1 MGKKR
6 FWILIG
12 VGSLLVIFFI
22 LLGNILSV
30 GEKLRGIHEYVEYA
44 FYGVS
49 VLLVYFLIINPIRVI
64 VFSPTFT
71 VDAMLSSDG
80 HRHKIYKD
88 AAKILIANKKISE
101 EDKALLKTSMENH
114 DDIQAALQQVFTTS
128 IKKNIDECIVQN
140 SKSVLVTTALSQNG
154 NLDMLS
160 VLIINLKMIREI
172 VELSGFRPSYPYLAK
187 LSINVMVT
195 SLIAEGIEDVDVTEY
210 MPTKI
215 SETITDV
222 PFLKTISSSIVGGV
236 ANSMLTCRVGVVT
249 QKYLYN
255 DNKLLN
261 KKDIRRMAYKDSLK
275 LMPRIVTEGL
285 TVFPKGVASFIA
297 RPFKKQSK
305 RQEKKAAEAA
315 AAQETK

>member
-12 VGSLLVIFFI
+12 IGSLIVIFLI
-22 LLGNILSV
+22 LLGNILDV
-30 GEKLRGIHEYVEYA
+30 GEKLRAVHPYVEYG
-44 FYGVS
+44 FYGIS
-49 VLLVYFLIINPIRVI
+49 FILVYLLIINPIRVI

-71 VDAMLSSDG
+71 VDAMLSDDSQ
-80 HRHKIYKD
+80 RHKIYKD
-88 AAKILIANKKISE
+88 AAKVLLTNENITD
-101 EDKALLKTSMENH
+101 EDKELLSNSLNNH
-114 DDIQAALQQVFTTS
+114 NDIKQALQTVFNTTIKTNINKS
-128 IKKNIDECIVQN
+128 IVAN

-187 LSINVMVT
+187 LSVNVLVT

-261 KKDIRRMAYKDSLK
+261 RKEIRRMAYKDSLK
-275 LMPRIVTEGL
+275 LMPQIVTEGL
-285 TVFPKGVASFIA
+285 TIFPKGVASFIS
-297 RPFKKQSK
+297 RPFKRQAKK
-305 RQEKKAAEAA
+305 QEKAAKNA
-315 AAQETK
+315 

>member
-12 VGSLLVIFFI
+12 IGSFVVIFLI
-22 LLGNILSV
+22 LLGNILDV
-30 GEKLRGIHEYVEYA
+30 GEKLRGVHPYLEYG

-49 VLLVYFLIINPIRVI
+49 VLLVYFLILNPIRVI

-71 VDAMLSSDG
+71 VDAMLSDDSQ
-80 HRHKIYKD
+80 RHKIYKD
-88 AAKILIANKKISE
+88 AAKVLLTNENIPD
-101 EDKALLKTSMENH
+101 EDKELLKSCMSNH
-114 DDIQAALQQVFTTS
+114 DDLKQALQTVFNTS
-128 IKKNIDECIVQN
+128 IKKNINEAIVNN
-140 SKSVLVTTALSQNG
+140 SKSVLITTALSQNG

-187 LSINVMVT
+187 LSVNVLVT
-195 SLIAEGIEDVDVTEY
+195 SLIAEGIEEVDVTEY

-222 PFLKTISSSIVGGV
+222 PFLKTISSSIIGGV

-261 KKDIRRMAYKDSLK
+261 RKEIRRMAYKDSLK
-275 LMPRIVTEGL
+275 LMPQIVTEGL

-297 RPFKKQSK
+297 RPFKRQAKK
-305 RQEKKAAEAA
+305 QEKN
-315 AAQETK
+315 QG

>member
-6 FWILIG
+6 FWVLIG
-12 VGSLLVIFFI
+12 IGSLIVIFLI
-22 LLGNILSV
+22 LLGNILDV
-30 GEKLRGIHEYVEYA
+30 GEKLRGVHSYLEYG
-44 FYGVS
+44 FYGLS
-49 VLLVYFLIINPIRVI
+49 VLLVYFLILNPIRVI

-71 VDAMLSSDG
+71 VDAMLSDDAQ
-80 HRHKIYKD
+80 RHKIYKD
-88 AAKILIANKKISE
+88 ATKVLLNNENIPD
-101 EDKALLKTSMENH
+101 EDKELLRNSMNNH
-114 DDIQAALQQVFTTS
+114 NDIKQALQTVFNTT
-128 IKKNIDECIVQN
+128 IKKNINEAIVQN

-187 LSINVMVT
+187 LSVNVLVT

-261 KKDIRRMAYKDSLK
+261 RKEIRRMAYKDSLK

-285 TVFPKGVASFIA
+285 TIFPKGVASFIA
-297 RPFKKQSK
+297 RPFKRQSK
-305 RQEKKAAEAA
+305 KQEKKAE
-315 AAQETK
+315 QEKLKQG